1 MHHCFRFRRQEF
13 GLKMRWVAAAILAG
27 AGIWVGATLAF
38 FTAGTEWNWI
48 ALAIAVQAIIVAGAT
63 ALPVGRE
70 TRSKMLLAAAAAIV
84 VTAVAIAVL
93 LARRWCVGYSWTGG
107 PAYDCSDLTVW
118 GRIFVAGVG
127 FVVGLIL
134 VSFARAKAN
143 EGHRTDG
150 FAEGPRRS
158 RDQGP
163 SGKSGA

>member
-1 MHHCFRFRRQEF
+1 
-13 GLKMRWVAAAILAG
+13 MRWVAAAILAG

-107 PAYDCSDLTVW
+107 PPYDCSDLTVW